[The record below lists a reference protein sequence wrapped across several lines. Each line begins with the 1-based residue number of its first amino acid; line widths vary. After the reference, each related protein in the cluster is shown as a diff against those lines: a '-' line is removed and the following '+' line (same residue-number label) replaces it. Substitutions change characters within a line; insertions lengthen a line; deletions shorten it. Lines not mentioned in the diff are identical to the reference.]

1 MFKTPFQANNNYD
14 ISLTI
19 LHLKI
24 NINRADSV
32 RKNRV
37 ITQYLQ

>member
-24 NINRADSV
+24 NINRANPA

-37 ITQYLQ
+37 ITK